1 MIQGGDFTRGDGTGG
16 YSIYGPRF
24 KDENFTL
31 KHDEPYCLSMANS
44 GKHTNGGQF
53 FITTKATP
61 WLDGKHVVFGK
72 VIEGHQVCRQMEQV
86 GSNNGKT
93 RHAVICYRCGD
104 VDEMTAEQKQAHQRK
119 VEEREQELIKRRKME
134 RDARAGKKMP
144 DPSEVLG
151 AKGAESTFNKKDG
164 VYDIQ
169 GTGGK
174 LGESSK
180 GTSGSIDINQ
190 LSERE
195 KRNFLEIQR
204 LTKPGA
210 KYRNLNPWNVMQLDP
225 LATEAEIK
233 KKFKKM
239 SILIHPDR
247 NQDQKEIAQKAFDAL
262 KKAYETLTDPK
273 RKDECLGVLQ
283 EAKFRVEQALVK
295 EREKAAKEARLS
307 KTNVVVELA
316 KKENFDTAV
325 EKETTKLFADL
336 DLAHQERVQRE
347 QVKKAEEAA
356 IEAQTQN
363 YAKLCKEYNKNFN
376 ESRQQRVDAWYKF
389 EAKVNGKK
397 NKMKKKKFSMGT
409 MRVPKPKPEGRVEN
423 NYYQPGRTGY

>member
-1 MIQGGDFTRGDGTGG
+1 
-16 YSIYGPRF
+16 
-24 KDENFTL
+24 
-31 KHDEPYCLSMANS
+31 
-44 GKHTNGGQF
+44 
-53 FITTKATP
+53 
-61 WLDGKHVVFGK
+61 
-72 VIEGHQVCRQMEQV
+72 
-86 GSNNGKT
+86 
-93 RHAVICYRCGD
+93 
-104 VDEMTAEQKQAHQRK
+104 
-119 VEEREQELIKRRKME
+119 
-134 RDARAGKKMP
+134 
-144 DPSEVLG
+144 
-151 AKGAESTFNKKDG
+151 
-164 VYDIQ
+164 
-169 GTGGK
+169 
-174 LGESSK
+174 
-180 GTSGSIDINQ
+180 
-190 LSERE
+190 
-195 KRNFLEIQR
+195 
-204 LTKPGA
+204 
-210 KYRNLNPWNVMQLDP
+210 
-225 LATEAEIK
+225 
-233 KKFKKM
+233 M

-295 EREKAAKEARLS
+295 EREKAAKEARLN

-356 IEAQTQN
+356 IEAQAQN

-397 NKMKKKKFSMGT
+397 NKMKKKKFTMGT

>member
-1 MIQGGDFTRGDGTGG
+1 
-16 YSIYGPRF
+16 
-24 KDENFTL
+24 
-31 KHDEPYCLSMANS
+31 
-44 GKHTNGGQF
+44 
-53 FITTKATP
+53 
-61 WLDGKHVVFGK
+61 
-72 VIEGHQVCRQMEQV
+72 MEQV

-104 VDEMTAEQKQAHQRK
+104 VDEMTAEQ
-119 VEEREQELIKRRKME
+119 RE
-134 RDARAGKKMP
+134 ARTSKKLP
-144 DPSEVLG
+144 DTSEVIG
-151 AKGAESTFNKKDG
+151 SKGAESTFNKKDG

-204 LTKPGA
+204 LTKPGS

-295 EREKAAKEARLS
+295 EREKAAKE
-307 KTNVVVELA
+307 
-316 KKENFDTAV
+316 
-325 EKETTKLFADL
+325 
-336 DLAHQERVQRE
+336 
-347 QVKKAEEAA
+347 
-356 IEAQTQN
+356 
-363 YAKLCKEYNKNFN
+363 
-376 ESRQQRVDAWYKF
+376 
-389 EAKVNGKK
+389 
-397 NKMKKKKFSMGT
+397 
-409 MRVPKPKPEGRVEN
+409 
-423 NYYQPGRTGY
+423 

>member
-1 MIQGGDFTRGDGTGG
+1 MGI
-16 YSIYGPRF
+16 
-24 KDENFTL
+24 
-31 KHDEPYCLSMANS
+31 
-44 GKHTNGGQF
+44 
-53 FITTKATP
+53 
-61 WLDGKHVVFGK
+61 
-72 VIEGHQVCRQMEQV
+72 
-86 GSNNGKT
+86 
-93 RHAVICYRCGD
+93 
-104 VDEMTAEQKQAHQRK
+104 
-119 VEEREQELIKRRKME
+119 
-134 RDARAGKKMP
+134 
-144 DPSEVLG
+144 G

-295 EREKAAKEARLS
+295 EREKAAK
-307 KTNVVVELA
+307 
-316 KKENFDTAV
+316 KENFDTAV

-356 IEAQTQN
+356 IEAQAQN

-397 NKMKKKKFSMGT
+397 NKMKKKKFTMGT